1 MADKVGEVFAGF
13 VSGVQ
18 PFGFFVELKEL
29 FVEGLVHIS
38 SIADDFYVFEEDLHR
53 LVGQHRRRIFQ
64 IGDEVQVTVAKVD
77 LERREIDFVL
87 ADEESKTEV
96 QGPKSLVRGT
106 KDKKGRGKKEWE
118 KATVSKAPYVLEP

>member
-1 MADKVGEVFAGF
+1 MADKVGEVFVGF

-18 PFGFFVELKEL
+18 PFGFFVELKDL

-64 IGDEVQVTVAKVD
+64 IGNEVQVTVAKVD
-77 LERREIDFVL
+77 LDRREIDFVL
-87 ADEESKTEV
+87 AGEEPGSRVPGPGSRVHSPGSKV
-96 QGPKSLVRGT
+96 QGPGA
-106 KDKKGRGKKEWE
+106 KGGEEWQ
-118 KATVSKAPYVLEP
+118 KATVS